1 MTDTQRTFA
10 LAARAAISDFYKD
23 PDNERGF
30 QQWKQQREAGAHTAT
45 NEPRAQPAGCP
56 RNGAPATV

>member
-10 LAARAAISDFYKD
+10 LAARAAISEFYQD
-23 PDNERGF
+23 PDNEREF

-45 NEPRAQPAGCP
+45 NDPRAQPAGCP
-56 RNGAPATV
+56 PKGTPAGV